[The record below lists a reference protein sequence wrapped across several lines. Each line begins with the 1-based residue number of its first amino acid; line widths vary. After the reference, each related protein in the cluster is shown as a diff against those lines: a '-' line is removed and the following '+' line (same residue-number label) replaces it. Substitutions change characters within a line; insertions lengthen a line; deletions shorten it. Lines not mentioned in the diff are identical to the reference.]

1 MESTTRLV
9 KLAVFSPL
17 TEVTINRGN
26 APRLD
31 TLNGKTIGEVW
42 TTGHYGA
49 DRTFPI
55 IRRKLQERFPD
66 VKIVPYRVRHRKTQH
81 LPTLGASRPSG
92 RDTEGQGMRR
102 RPAGKRWLRLRGTP
116 KRRGRRSRKS
126 RHTSYL
132 DRIAS
137 VCLICRD
144 VCSRARSL

>member
-66 VKIVPYRVRHRKTQH
+66 VKIVPYTEFAIGKPNISQRWAPLDQVAEILRAKGCDAV
-81 LPTLGASRPSG
+81 LLGNG
-92 RDTEGQGMRR
+92 G
-102 RPAGKRWLRLRGTP
+102 
-116 KRRGRRSRKS
+116 
-126 RHTSYL
+126 
-132 DRIAS
+132 
-137 VCLICRD
+137 
-144 VCSRARSL
+144 